1 MSYITDHQEK
11 LTKLKIQFENQD
23 QLSRQANGGN
33 SILFTYPP
41 EDEHLYLE
49 KIREI
54 YADTATFIDVS
65 KLLVQFIDQDTWK
78 DFSEYYENMKSSPH
92 KVFKSEDDST
102 PDLYELI
109 IKAVCEACDNDR
121 IPILIRTGCLFGTGI
136 ENVNIMEHASVMALK
151 HPLVICYPST
161 HSDGNILFL
170 GFKPASTYR
179 CTLVK

>member
-11 LTKLKIQFENQD
+11 LANLQLQFKNQD
-23 QLSRQANGGN
+23 QLRRQANGGN

-41 EDEHLYLE
+41 EDEHLYLK

-65 KLLVQFIDQDTWK
+65 QLLVQVIDQEGWDE
-78 DFSEYYENMKSSPH
+78 FEQYYENMKTSPH
-92 KVFKSEDDST
+92 KVFKSPDDST
-102 PDLYELI
+102 PDLFALI
-109 IKAVCEACDNDR
+109 IEAICKACENNR
-121 IPILIRTGCLFGTGI
+121 IPILIRTGCLYGTGI
-136 ENVNIMEHASVMALK
+136 ENVNIMEHASIMALK
-151 HPLVICYPST
+151 HPLVICYPSS

-170 GFKPASTYR
+170 GFKQASTYR